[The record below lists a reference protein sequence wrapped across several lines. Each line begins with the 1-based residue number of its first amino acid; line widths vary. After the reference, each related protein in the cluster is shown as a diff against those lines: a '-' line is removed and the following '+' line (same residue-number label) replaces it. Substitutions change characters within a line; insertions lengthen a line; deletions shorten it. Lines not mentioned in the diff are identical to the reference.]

1 MDNVILIFIT
11 LMASTVS
18 IICIRYNI
26 RLRNY
31 LKVFIETSKQISN
44 REFHSRLNI
53 DARGELGCRGAK
65 ADLEECEYLVF
76 TLAALSEIVAWNGL
90 GVLERIYRG
99 RCYG

>member
-1 MDNVILIFIT
+1 MDNVVLIFIT

-44 REFHSRLNI
+44 REFHSKYRCK
-53 DARGELGCRGAK
+53 RR
-65 ADLEECEYLVF
+65 
-76 TLAALSEIVAWNGL
+76 TW
-90 GVLERIYRG
+90 RIKQKL
-99 RCYG
+99 

>member
-1 MDNVILIFIT
+1 MDNVVLIFIT

-53 DARGELGCRGAK
+53 DARGELG
-65 ADLEECEYLVF
+65 E
-76 TLAALSEIVAWNGL
+76 LSKNFNDMIDIIIRIQSSSNDIYTKKYISWNFS
-90 GVLERIYRG
+90 
-99 RCYG
+99 C